1 MYYVDS
7 DNDKDSNMDSES
19 EKEDSII
26 YEGSPNQKILKKKQ
40 KPIMVKKVANIIDFT
55 NDQLLDN
62 TLNFE
67 ANLSVTLSVRIF
79 FAIFYDKVFI

>member
-1 MYYVDS
+1 MYYVDG
-7 DNDKDSNMDSES
+7 DNDKDSNVDSES

-26 YEGSPNQKILKKKQ
+26 YEGSPNQQILKKKR

-55 NDQLLDN
+55 NDQSLDN

-67 ANLSVTLSVRIF
+67 AKPVGNYISSNLLRHF
-79 FAIFYDKVFI
+79 P